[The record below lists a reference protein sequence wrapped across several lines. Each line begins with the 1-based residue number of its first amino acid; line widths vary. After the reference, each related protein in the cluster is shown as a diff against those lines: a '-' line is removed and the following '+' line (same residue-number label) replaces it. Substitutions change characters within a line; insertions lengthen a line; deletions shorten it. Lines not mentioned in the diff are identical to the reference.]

1 MKGEESSEIKVTD
14 RRHFHADGTPR
25 SDAASEAKAEGD
37 HLASE
42 AAVPF
47 ESDSQPP
54 PAEGPLGAL
63 TFIEFL
69 AGFVGG
75 AASHLG
81 LVPHPAS
88 GQAEVDLNGAKQM
101 IDILALLE
109 EKTRG
114 NVTPEEKRFLDSAL
128 TELRLAY
135 VRLASQPK

>member
-1 MKGEESSEIKVTD
+1 MNGDESPEVKVTD

-25 SDAASEAKAEGD
+25 SDAASGAEAEAG
-37 HLASE
+37 HPAAE
-42 AAVPF
+42 AAVHF

-54 PAEGPLGAL
+54 PAEASARAL

-75 AASHLG
+75 AASYLG
-81 LVPHPAS
+81 LAPHPAT
-88 GQAEVDLNGAKQM
+88 GKAEVDLNGAKQM

-109 EKTRG
+109 EKTKG
-114 NVTPEEKRFLDSAL
+114 NVTPEEKRFLENAL
-128 TELRLAY
+128 TELRLVY